1 MCFKLWYTFCSRVNI
16 FFEKVFYILGY
27 LVASRPHL
35 VLALVITPS
44 LLIMVGFIR
53 FYDLSRIDQ
62 LYIPQNSQAMQD
74 LNRGNQ
80 YFTLKIRVEEFTL
93 KWRSNDSAI
102 NDTLFQFAY
111 DVHRSIL
118 GIHNLENVCFKD
130 HRNNCVINSPLEM
143 FNYNPNLK
151 DVSKTINHIY
161 TNSSIL
167 ASNGRAA
174 NMNYPD
180 FFGYLQINRSNGN
193 VEAKSIRTKYFLKFP
208 DDKDLYNAEM
218 AWEGRFLK
226 VMKTLK
232 SAFHDKGVDLF
243 YSAGRSINDSILES
257 SESDIKLVSVSIIL
271 MIIFCTFTLAKFRDQ
286 VSGHFLLGMGGIGT
300 LILGI
305 GSAFG
310 FVILMGNP
318 YIGFAGVLPFLVL
331 GVGIDNI
338 FIITDCFDRQDP
350 KLPVPERIA
359 TSLSRVGASITMTT
373 VTDLVAF
380 GVSTIT
386 DFPAIK
392 YFCLYV
398 ALSITF
404 CYTLVVTLFTA
415 LLAVDANRIQN
426 GRKDFLPCM
435 SWQNIDSKNADN
447 NNNDDRKE
455 DHESLTNKMMAI
467 YGTHLMKLPIR
478 VFVIMISVILLAVSC
493 YASTHVDQS
502 FDALDLGLDGSVY
515 SDFYSHGVK
524 GYPTSYQINII
535 LDHPVNYARKD
546 IQERYVNLSTIAC
559 QNQYIKNFTLNWMKE
574 YLSWAEH
581 KNKTT
586 IGREFYKNLE
596 EFLKENKQF
605 LVDLNFDSS
614 GKINASRI
622 IVYSGDDDH
631 SLVRRDEM
639 VSLRKDLK
647 SKTTLPV
654 YAISLRFIYMEQFVI
669 ILRDTIRNLSISS
682 AAILIITLPYL
693 ANPLVTLF
701 VFLGFVSLIFE
712 LLGMMYVWH
721 VSLNS
726 ISMIVIVM
734 AIGFAVDYS
743 AHVAH
748 AFVVSNEATPTKC
761 AIDALRT
768 MGKSVLMGGSSTFVG
783 ILITAF
789 ASSEIF
795 RIFFKMMFG
804 IITLGLLHGLLFLPV
819 LLATFCKPPH
829 LEQKQLQ
836 TYRKST
842 VTPACSSKIQSSSL

>member
-455 DHESLTNKMMAI
+455 DHESLTNKVK
-467 YGTHLMKLPIR
+467 HC
-478 VFVIMISVILLAVSC
+478 FIS
-493 YASTHVDQS
+493 
-502 FDALDLGLDGSVY
+502 F
-515 SDFYSHGVK
+515 
-524 GYPTSYQINII
+524 
-535 LDHPVNYARKD
+535 VNY
-546 IQERYVNLSTIAC
+546 
-559 QNQYIKNFTLNWMKE
+559 
-574 YLSWAEH
+574 
-581 KNKTT
+581 
-586 IGREFYKNLE
+586 
-596 EFLKENKQF
+596 
-605 LVDLNFDSS
+605 
-614 GKINASRI
+614 
-622 IVYSGDDDH
+622 
-631 SLVRRDEM
+631 
-639 VSLRKDLK
+639 
-647 SKTTLPV
+647 
-654 YAISLRFIYMEQFVI
+654 
-669 ILRDTIRNLSISS
+669 
-682 AAILIITLPYL
+682 
-693 ANPLVTLF
+693 
-701 VFLGFVSLIFE
+701 
-712 LLGMMYVWH
+712 
-721 VSLNS
+721 
-726 ISMIVIVM
+726 
-734 AIGFAVDYS
+734 
-743 AHVAH
+743 
-748 AFVVSNEATPTKC
+748 
-761 AIDALRT
+761 
-768 MGKSVLMGGSSTFVG
+768 
-783 ILITAF
+783 
-789 ASSEIF
+789 
-795 RIFFKMMFG
+795 
-804 IITLGLLHGLLFLPV
+804 LFLR
-819 LLATFCKPPH
+819 A
-829 LEQKQLQ
+829 
-836 TYRKST
+836 
-842 VTPACSSKIQSSSL
+842 